1 MLCNVYTGANLGGA
15 YVLDVVYY
23 IIGSALYVI
32 QIFGQPMSKLFPILD
47 TLSVGKNSGRTNL
60 IERFNC
66 TLRQRVSRL
75 VRDTLSNSC
84 EVIGILLDF

>member
-1 MLCNVYTGANLGGA
+1 MKEHRDCGARCLR
-15 YVLDVVYY
+15 Y
-23 IIGSALYVI
+23 IGSALYVI